1 MCQVWPMEKL
11 LIKKGVW
18 IHKFAYSSIVM
29 ESKLRSWNVDVW
41 VWHIM
46 FLRVDCVKEKQNK
59 LMTPVL
65 YVDKKTEK
73 YSAISFYPTQL
84 SSYA

>member
-46 FLRVDCVKEKQNK
+46 FLRVDCKKMNK
-59 LMTPVL
+59 NAIIKPVL
-65 YVDKKTEK
+65 YVNKKIEK
-73 YSAISFYPTQL
+73 KSAIGFYPTQYDA
-84 SSYA
+84 YA